1 MLCDSALVY
10 GFGYEL
16 KTIDPAVIE
25 QVIKDKGGMG
35 IIDEE
40 KNMGSMPSSS
50 FEPEVNRENGNRLQ
64 RLENAVESM
73 QRKVDSLIEVIQ
85 KREEGLKG
93 DLVVKL
99 KNLLFQERK
108 RSGEI
113 LENYSQLKVK
123 YDNLMKNG
131 KDDHSDQKWV
141 EKLIKKELVKRI
153 KETKQS
159 SEN

>member
-1 MLCDSALVY
+1 
-10 GFGYEL
+10 
-16 KTIDPAVIE
+16 
-25 QVIKDKGGMG
+25 MG
-35 IIDEE
+35 INDGE
-40 KNMGSMPSSS
+40 KNKGLTPSSS
-50 FEPEVNRENGNRLQ
+50 FEKEFNPADLDRFNK
-64 RLENAVESM
+64 LENAVESM